1 MIVLRRRHK
10 MNINERILN
19 DVTIMDLDGDLA
31 MEGNTQ
37 FRSRA
42 NTAIDAGAR
51 KLLVNMA
58 KVPYM
63 DSSGLGEIISCY
75 MRLQK
80 VNGRLKLLNLNNRLQ
95 HLLVITKLVSIF
107 ETYDSEPEAVVS
119 FDHPSQPVTQ
129 LAEK

>member
-1 MIVLRRRHK
+1 

-19 DVTIMDLDGDLA
+19 DVTIMDLDGELA
-31 MEGNTQ
+31 MEGNAQ

-80 VNGRLKLLNLNNRLQ
+80 VSGRLILLNMNNRLQ
-95 HLLVITKLVSIF
+95 HLLVITKLAAIF

-129 LAEK
+129 LVEK

>member
-1 MIVLRRRHK
+1 

>member
-1 MIVLRRRHK
+1 

-31 MEGNTQ
+31 MEGNAQ

-42 NTAIDAGAR
+42 NTAIDAGVR

>member
-1 MIVLRRRHK
+1 

-95 HLLVITKLVSIF
+95 HLLVITKLVTIF
-107 ETYDSEPEAVVS
+107 ETYDSEPDAVVS

>member
-1 MIVLRRRHK
+1 

-107 ETYDSEPEAVVS
+107 ETYDSEPDAVVS